1 MGNIYFSNTL
11 YSLFEN
17 SNQFVNL
24 PKQEKKYRKY
34 PANLGIQNIG
44 VRFQNILEIQ
54 KIMDE
59 NTQAFHKI
67 KEYPTEFLEYSFK
80 KNIDSEHLQIKS
92 PGNQAEQAFF
102 SYFLAGYPSVFLTIV
117 PFQI

>member
-1 MGNIYFSNTL
+1 MEKLKILYILIVELYLLINIL
-11 YSLFEN
+11 M
-17 SNQFVNL
+17 
-24 PKQEKKYRKY
+24 
-34 PANLGIQNIG
+34 LGL
-44 VRFQNILEIQ
+44 ILEIE